1 MGFYHVSRI
10 FAALII
16 SAVLTTMP
24 AYGQPKP
31 QEQTAEKLKLS
42 KTEMAQYKALTG
54 LVDTVTSGKE
64 PAPRDFTVAFHS
76 HFIRS
81 ITNVFVPYVLEIGPG
96 KPSSFPVA
104 LYVRAQKKGA
114 TSAASEPVF
123 TDIYFANA
131 NSFTTAGQD
140 SVQFSRALELPPGD
154 FEVTLAMTEA
164 PSKNTRTPPKRVV
177 HTQALTVPDFS
188 GSLTTSSIL
197 LAKSIE
203 AASQQLTARQQ
214 MEQPF
219 TIGGQTITPALTPT
233 FTKSAE
239 LLFMFLVYNEGAGPA
254 GKPDIEVGYT
264 LTRGAEAKPFAKM
277 PNSLFNATTLP
288 AEFNLSAGHQVM
300 VVQGVPLASLAP
312 GDYTLA
318 IAITDKTNNGA
329 ITRTVPF
336 TVIP

>member
-1 MGFYHVSRI
+1 MGFYHVSRR

-16 SAVLTTMP
+16 GAMLTTP
-24 AYGQPKP
+24 AYGQPKV
-31 QEQTAEKLKLS
+31 QDQAAEKLKLS
-42 KTEMAQYKALTG
+42 KTEMTQYKALTG
-54 LVDTVTSGKE
+54 LVDAVTSGKE
-64 PAPRDFTVAFHS
+64 SPPADFTVAFHN

-81 ITNVFVPYVLEIGPG
+81 TTNVFIPYVLEIGPG

-104 LYVRAQKKGA
+104 LYIRAQRKGS

-131 NSFTTAGQD
+131 NSFTSTGQD
-140 SVQFSRALELPPGD
+140 SIQLSRALELPPGD
-154 FEVTLAMTEA
+154 FEVTLAISEA
-164 PSKNTRTPPKRVV
+164 PSKNARTPPKRVV
-177 HTQALTVPDFS
+177 HTQVMTVPDFS
-188 GSLTTSSIL
+188 GSLTTSSIV
-197 LAKSIE
+197 LARSIE
-203 AASQQLTARQQ
+203 AAPQQLTARQQ

-219 TIGGQTITPALTPT
+219 TIGGQKITPALTPT
-233 FTKSAE
+233 VTQSAE
-239 LLFMFLVYNEGAGPA
+239 LLFMFLVYNEAAGPA

-277 PNSLFNATTLP
+277 PNTLFDATTLP

-312 GDYTLA
+312 GDYKLA
-318 IAITDKTNNGA
+318 IAITDKTNSGA
-329 ITRTVPF
+329 ISRTVPF

>member
-1 MGFYHVSRI
+1 MGFYHVSRV

-16 SAVLTTMP
+16 SAMLTAP
-24 AYGQPKP
+24 AYGQSKL

-42 KTEMAQYKALTG
+42 NAEMTQYKALTG
-54 LVDTVTSGKE
+54 LVDAVTSGKE
-64 PAPRDFTVAFHS
+64 PAPADFTVAFHN

-104 LYVRAQKKGA
+104 LYVRAQRKGA

-131 NSFTTAGQD
+131 NSLTSPGQD
-140 SVQFSRALELPPGD
+140 SVQVSRALELPPGD
-154 FEVTLAMTEA
+154 FEVTLAISEA
-164 PSKNTRTPPKRVV
+164 LSKNARTPPKRVV

-188 GSLTTSSIL
+188 GGLTTSSIV
-197 LAKSIE
+197 LARGIE
-203 AASQQLTARQQ
+203 AAPQQLTPRQQ

-219 TIGGQTITPALTPT
+219 TIGGQKITPALTPA

-239 LLFMFLVYNEGAGPA
+239 LLFMFLVYNEGAGSA

-264 LTRGAEAKPFAKM
+264 LTRGAEAKPFARM
-277 PNSLFNATTLP
+277 PNTLFNATTLP

-300 VVQGVPLASLAP
+300 VVQGMPLASLAP
-312 GDYTLA
+312 GDYKLA
-318 IAITDKTNNGA
+318 IAITDKTNSGSIA
-329 ITRTVPF
+329 RTVPF

>member
-1 MGFYHVSRI
+1 MGFYHVSRV
-10 FAALII
+10 FAALMIG
-16 SAVLTTMP
+16 AMLTAP
-24 AYGQPKP
+24 SYGQTRAE
-31 QEQTAEKLKLS
+31 EQSSDKLKLS
-42 KTEMAQYKALTG
+42 KAEMTQYKALTG
-54 LVDTVTSGKE
+54 LVDAVASGKE
-64 PAPRDFTVAFHS
+64 PAPGDFTVAFHH

-81 ITNVFVPYVLEIGPG
+81 TSNVFVPYVLEIGPG

-104 LYVRAQKKGA
+104 VYVRAQRKGA
-114 TSAASEPVF
+114 ANASSEPAF
-123 TDIYFANA
+123 ADIYFPNA
-131 NSFTTAGQD
+131 SGFTSTGQD
-140 SVQFSRALELPPGD
+140 SVQFSRAMELPPGD
-154 FEVTLAMTEA
+154 FEVTFAMSES

-188 GSLTTSSIL
+188 GALTTSSIV
-197 LAKSIE
+197 LARDLE
-203 AASQQLTARQQ
+203 AAPQQLTPRQQ

-219 TIGGQTITPALTPT
+219 TIGGQKITPALTPT

-239 LLFMFLVYNEGAGPA
+239 LLFMFLVYNEGATPA

-277 PNSLFNATTLP
+277 PNTLFNETTLP
-288 AEFNLSAGHQVM
+288 AEFNLSAGHQVL

-312 GDYTLA
+312 GDYKLA

>member
-1 MGFYHVSRI
+1 MGFYHVSTA

-16 SAVLTTMP
+16 STMLTTT
-24 AYGQPKP
+24 AYGQSKP
-31 QEQTAEKLKLS
+31 QEQTGEKLKLS
-42 KTEMAQYKALTG
+42 NAEMTHYKALSG
-54 LVDTVTSGKE
+54 LVDAVASGKE
-64 PAPRDFTVAFHS
+64 PAPADFTVAFHS

-81 ITNVFVPYVLEIGPG
+81 STNVFVPYVLEIGPG
-96 KPSSFPVA
+96 KPSSFPVG
-104 LYVRAQKKGA
+104 LYVRAQRKGA
-114 TSAASEPVF
+114 ASAASEPVF

-131 NSFTTAGQD
+131 NSFAGTSQD
-140 SVQFSRALELPPGD
+140 SLQLSRALELPPGD
-154 FEVTLAMTEA
+154 FEVTLALMEA
-164 PSKNTRTPPKRVV
+164 PSKNPKTPPRRVV
-177 HTQALTVPDFS
+177 HTQALTVPDLS
-188 GSLTTSSIL
+188 GGLTTSSIV
-197 LAKSIE
+197 LARNLE
-203 AASQQLTARQQ
+203 AAPQQLTARQQ

-219 TIGGQTITPALTPT
+219 TIGGQKITPALTPS
-233 FTKSAE
+233 FAKSAE
-239 LLFMFLVYNEGAGPA
+239 LLFMFLVYNEGATAA

-277 PNSLFNATTLP
+277 PSTVFNATTLP

-329 ITRTVPF
+329 ITRTAPF